1 MEYDDAHG
9 GSRRGKLGRQLVL
22 LGNVGILGVVNEQLD
37 AGQGLCV
44 REGGEPEVRE
54 LVGSCIS
61 RGHVEV
67 AERDPQ
73 GARRSSQP
81 GVGRVE
87 RAREQTRA
95 AAGVDLVAG
104 FHERVHRA
112 PCANPGPHLVGDPL
126 LGRVGH
132 ARLAEGEELGV
143 GEGASFG
150 PVVVG
155 DGLVVFVTD

>member
-22 LGNVGILGVVNEQLD
+22 LGNVGILGVENEQLD

-54 LVGSCIS
+54 LIGSCIS

-81 GVGRVE
+81 GVGVSSAPTNKPGLPWE
-87 RAREQTRA
+87 
-95 AAGVDLVAG
+95 VDLVAG

-112 PCANPGPHLVGDPL
+112 PCANPGPHPGGDPL